1 MTDKQKRFCDEYL
14 VDFNATQAAIR
25 AGYSKKNSCGER
37 TVNMTTCKN
46 TREACL
52 YSQLKQG
59 DCLELMKEIPDG
71 SIDMILCDLPYGIT
85 ECKWDSVIPLDLLW
99 KQYKRIIKPK
109 GNIALFS
116 NQPFTTELISSNLSQ
131 YRYTWYWK
139 KNNVTGSIFAK
150 VQPMRC
156 IEEINIFSK
165 GARQDNTGEFPKTR
179 SYLQEERRKTGLSLV
194 QLKELLNS
202 HMTSHYFTNGS
213 QFLLPTESAYKK
225 LQTTG
230 FFKMPYNEIQEL
242 YKCEK
247 SEKSEKS
254 EPYTYNP
261 QGLISLKKP
270 IINRAESRR
279 TTQIYHLSKNKND
292 SIQGFTNYPKNL
304 IEFDNEAM
312 DSRKRFHPTQKPVAL
327 LEYLI
332 KTYSNEGE
340 TVLDNCMGSGSTGVA
355 AVNTGR
361 NFIGF
366 ELDEKYFEI
375 AKQRIDDAVFSLQ
388 KND

>member
-14 VDFNATQAAIR
+14 VDLNATQAAIR

-46 TREACL
+46 TKKGGACL
-52 YSQLKQG
+52 CPQLKQG

-99 KQYKRIIKPK
+99 NQYKRIIKPN

-139 KNNVTGSIFAK
+139 KNNVTGAIFAK

-165 GARQDNTGEFPKTR
+165 SASQDNTGYFPKTR

-225 LQTTG
+225 LQTIG

-242 YKCEK
+242 Y
-247 SEKSEKS
+247 KSEKS

-261 QGLISLKKP
+261 QGLIELENPVINYTDKKKS
-270 IINRAESRR
+270 N
-279 TTQIYHLSKNKND
+279 IYGNSKGEKD
-292 SIQGFTNYPKNL
+292 FIQRFTNYPKNL
-304 IEFDNEAM
+304 IEFDNEAV
-312 DSRKRFHPTQKPVAL
+312 DARKRFHPTQKPVAL